1 MQRLQKSINWLYII
15 TVTTDNKIEGSLM
28 GWQDVK
34 IESVLERDIDLLILE
49 EWCVNVDFAC
59 WLLSQFPITQ
69 KFTSF
74 DGWHSVTDSQYGE
87 SDLLLIA
94 ENASD
99 KIAILL
105 ENKIDTVA
113 QEEQC
118 GRYFL
123 RAEKLKQELMLTNVF
138 IGISAP
144 GNYLQTNQEAKNY
157 PYQISYESVAE
168 WFTAR
173 AGARDLYR
181 AAVLQSAVEK
191 ERRGYR
197 PVKNEQVSQFWH
209 DYWEYLQKMIPEIEM
224 KEPDVVPADSDWP
237 NLKFAWFPAKWKLV
251 HKFSRGVL
259 DLETKLSSEEAAV
272 LKDKLTESDFG
283 IVQTG
288 KSFSIRLNV
297 VPLDRNI
304 PLVSQHRALEQCI
317 AGIKRFKDKIWD

>member
-1 MQRLQKSINWLYII
+1 
-15 TVTTDNKIEGSLM
+15 M

-69 KFTSF
+69 NFTSF

-87 SDLLLIA
+87 SDLVLIA
-94 ENASD
+94 ENTSD

-105 ENKIDTVA
+105 ENKIDAVA

-123 RAEKLKQELMLTNVF
+123 RAEKLKQDLVLTNAVV
-138 IGISAP
+138 GIIAP
-144 GNYLQTNQEAKNY
+144 DNYLQTNQEAKNY

-168 WFTAR
+168 WFAAR
-173 AGARDLYR
+173 AGTRDLYR
-181 AAVLQSAVEK
+181 SAVLRSAIEK

-197 PVKNEQVSQFWH
+197 PIKNEQVSQFWH
-209 DYWEYLQKMIPEIEM
+209 DYWEYLQKMIPEVEM

-251 HKFSRGVL
+251 HKLSRGVL
-259 DLETKLSSEEAAV
+259 DLETKLTPEEAAA
-272 LKDKLTESDFG
+272 LDDKLGESDFS

-288 KSFSIRLNV
+288 KSFSIRLAV

-304 PLVSQHRALEQCI
+304 PLSLQCEKLELCLG
-317 AGIKRFKDKIWD
+317 GIKKFKNKTLINID